1 MTKILIAGE
10 SWTSHTI
17 HIKGFDT
24 FTTSKY
30 EEGVKWFRDALEK
43 NGIEVDYIPNHLAP
57 EKFPTSLDEL
67 KKYDAVFLSDIGSN
81 TLLLTDEVFAKGERQ
96 PNRCDLL
103 KEYVMEGGS
112 FVMIG
117 GYMSFTGID
126 AKTRYGE
133 TSVKDILPVSLL
145 DKDDR
150 QEMPHGVYPQK
161 VKDHKIFQGIDE
173 EFPHFLGYNKTV
185 ENDSAGEILAEINGD
200 PFIAVGKFGLGKSL
214 VFTSDFAPHWGPKEF
229 VEWKYYDKLWCNI
242 VNWLAEKE

>member
-30 EEGVKWFRDALEK
+30 EEGVKWFKEGLEK

-57 EKFPTSLDEL
+57 EKFPVTLEEL
-67 KKYDAVFLSDIGSN
+67 KKYDVVFLSDIGSN
-81 TLLLTDEVFAKGERQ
+81 TLLLPDQVFAKGMKV
-96 PNRCDLL
+96 PNRCELL
-103 KEYVMEGGS
+103 KEYVNEGGA

-117 GYMSFTGID
+117 GYMSFTGVD

-133 TSVKDILPVSLL
+133 TAVKDILPVKLL

-150 QEMPHGVYPQK
+150 QELPQGVNPKK
-161 VKDHKIFQGIDE
+161 VKEHKIFEGIDE
-173 EFPHFLGYNKTV
+173 EFPYFLGYNKTIGCS
-185 ENDSAGEILAEINGD
+185 EIGEILAEINGD
-200 PFIAVGKFGLGKSL
+200 PFIVAGNFGKGKSL
-214 VFTSDFAPHWGPKEF
+214 AFTSDFAPHWGSMEF
-229 VEWKYYDKLWCNI
+229 VEWKYYDKLWLNI
-242 VNWLAEKE
+242 ISWLTEK

>member
-30 EEGVKWFRDALEK
+30 EEGVKWFKEGLEK

-57 EKFPTSLDEL
+57 EKFPVTLEEL
-67 KKYDAVFLSDIGSN
+67 KKYDVVFLSDIGSN
-81 TLLLTDEVFAKGERQ
+81 TLLLPDQVFAKGMKI
-96 PNRCDLL
+96 PNRCELL
-103 KEYVMEGGS
+103 KEYVNDGGA

-117 GYMSFTGID
+117 GYMSFTGVD

-133 TSVKDILPVSLL
+133 TAVKDILPVKLL

-150 QEMPHGVYPQK
+150 QELPQGVNPK
-161 VKDHKIFQGIDE
+161 KIKEHKIFDGIDE
-173 EFPHFLGYNKTV
+173 GFPYFLGYNKTT
-185 ENDSAGEILAEINGD
+185 ECSETGEILAEINGD
-200 PFIAVGKFGLGKSL
+200 PFIAAGNFGKGKSL
-214 VFTSDFAPHWGPKEF
+214 AFTSDFAPHWGSMEF
-229 VEWKYYDKLWCNI
+229 VEWKYYDKLWLNI
-242 VNWLAEKE
+242 ISWLTEK

>member
-30 EEGVKWFRDALEK
+30 EEGVKWFREALEK
-43 NGIEVDYIPNHLAP
+43 NEIEVEYIPNHLAP
-57 EKFPTSLDEL
+57 EKFPRSLDEL

-133 TSVKDILPVSLL
+133 TAIKDVLPVKLL
-145 DKDDR
+145 DRDDR
-150 QEMPHGVYPQK
+150 QETPEGVNPVK
-161 VKDHKIFQGIDE
+161 IKDHEIFEGIDE
-173 EFPHFLGYNKTV
+173 GFPYFLGYNKTI
-185 ENDSAGEILAEINGD
+185 ACGECGEVLAEIKGD
-200 PFIAVGKFGLGKSL
+200 PFIAIGTFGKGKSL
-214 VFTSDFAPHWGPKEF
+214 AFTSDFAPHWGSKEF
-229 VEWKYYDKLWCNI
+229 VEWKYYDKFWLNI
-242 VNWLAEKE
+242 VNWLTKK

>member
-30 EEGVKWFRDALEK
+30 EEGVKWFKEGLEK

-57 EKFPTSLDEL
+57 EKFPVSLEEL
-67 KKYDAVFLSDIGSN
+67 KKYDVVFLSDIGSN
-81 TLLLTDEVFAKGERQ
+81 TLLLPDQVFAKGMKV
-96 PNRCDLL
+96 PNRCELL
-103 KEYVMEGGS
+103 KEYVNDGGA

-117 GYMSFTGID
+117 GYMSFTGVD

-133 TSVKDILPVSLL
+133 TAVRDILPVKLL

-150 QEMPHGVYPQK
+150 QELPQGINPK
-161 VKDHKIFQGIDE
+161 KIKDHKIFEGIDE
-173 EFPHFLGYNKTV
+173 EFPYFLGYNKTIGCS
-185 ENDSAGEILAEINGD
+185 EKGEILAEINGD
-200 PFIAVGKFGLGKSL
+200 PFIAAGTFGKGKSL
-214 VFTSDFAPHWGPKEF
+214 AFTSDFAPNWGSMEF
-229 VEWKYYDKLWCNI
+229 VEWKYYDKLWLNI
-242 VNWLAEKE
+242 ISWLTEK